1 MRQVRRGT
9 FETNSSSTHSLTI
22 CTAEEFEKWKCGE
35 LLFNRWS
42 DCFEKSVELSA
53 QQKQSAK
60 EHYNDIKERYW
71 KDWEQLS
78 AMKIKLSVVFNDCT
92 GCGYDRVSNHMSGQ
106 YVVDTRN
113 RLRELGLVDENTL
126 YFVNHFSHNGHMTHA
141 QLEGRFNPEGIE
153 VAYDGLEVKL

>member
-1 MRQVRRGT
+1 
-9 FETNSSSTHSLTI
+9 
-22 CTAEEFEKWKCGE
+22 
-35 LLFNRWS
+35 
-42 DCFEKSVELSA
+42 
-53 QQKQSAK
+53 
-60 EHYNDIKERYW
+60 
-71 KDWEQLS
+71 
-78 AMKIKLSVVFNDCT
+78 
-92 GCGYDRVSNHMSGQ
+92 MSGQ